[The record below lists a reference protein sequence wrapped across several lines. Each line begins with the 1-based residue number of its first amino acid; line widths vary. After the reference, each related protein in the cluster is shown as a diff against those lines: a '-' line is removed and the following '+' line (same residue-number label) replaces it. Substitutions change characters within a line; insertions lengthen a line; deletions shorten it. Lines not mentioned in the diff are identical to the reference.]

1 MTNTV
6 NILLIIALIVFS
18 LLDIYGLYA
27 DREGLCLV
35 SKPFLVPLI
44 IAIYVIPTIM
54 SARSGGGSDTII
66 TTLVIG
72 LAFGWLGDVL
82 LMKKELFILGLLAFL
97 AGHIFYIITFARDI
111 RLSGA
116 SWLLLLVILPY
127 VFVILFVKKNLLPFL
142 WDRKMVPGIVIYMLV
157 IIAMSVC
164 AFLRF
169 STKGTLPAFIT
180 FSGSVLFVVSDLVLA
195 FHNFKRNRGTRE
207 AAFIMITYIPA
218 QFLIMLGTGII
229 N

>member
-6 NILLIIALIVFS
+6 NILLIIALVVFS

-44 IAIYVIPTIM
+44 IALYIIPAIM
-54 SARSGGGSDTII
+54 NGRSGGGSYEII

-82 LMKKELFILGLLAFL
+82 LMKKELFIFGLLAFL
-97 AGHIFYIITFARDI
+97 AGHVFYIITFARDI
-111 RLSGA
+111 RLSGT

-127 VFVILFVKKNLLPFL
+127 ILVIIFVKKNLIPFL

-169 STKGTLPAFIT
+169 SARGSLPALIT
-180 FSGSVLFVVSDLVLA
+180 FMGSVLFVVSDLVLA

-229 N
+229 R

>member
-1 MTNTV
+1 MINAV
-6 NILLIIALIVFS
+6 NILLIIALIIFS

-27 DREGLCLV
+27 DKEGLCLV

-44 IAIYVIPTIM
+44 IALYVLPQVL
-54 SARSGGGSDTII
+54 SARGTGSPASII
-66 TTLVIG
+66 ITLVIG

-82 LMKKELFILGLLAFL
+82 LMKKEFFIFGLLAFL

-111 RLSGA
+111 RLFGT

-127 VFVILFVKKNLLPFL
+127 ILVILFVKKNLIPFL
-142 WDRKMVPGIVIYMLV
+142 WDKKLVPGIVIYMLV

-169 STKGTLPAFIT
+169 STRSYLSAFVT

-195 FHNFKRNRGTRE
+195 FHNFKRNRGTGE

-218 QFLIMLGTGII
+218 QLLIMLGTGLIK
-229 N
+229 

>member
-1 MTNTV
+1 MINPV
-6 NILLIIALIVFS
+6 NILLIIALVVFS

-72 LAFGWLGDVL
+72 LALGWLGDVL
-82 LMKKELFILGLLAFL
+82 LMKKELFIFGLLAFL

-116 SWLLLLVILPY
+116 SWLLLLVIVPY
-127 VFVILFVKKNLLPFL
+127 IFVILFVKKNLLPFL
-142 WDRKMVPGIVIYMLV
+142 WDRRMVPGIVIYMLV

-169 STKGTLPAFIT
+169 STKGALPAFIT
-180 FSGSVLFVVSDLVLA
+180 FSGSVLFVVSDLTLA